1 MKIRIFTLAVL
12 SFSVLTILTS
22 CNKTPDVTPQFQ
34 RGGNSLVLA
43 ANGNIVIAGFNTSS
57 AKGYE
62 ATLVMTADANSDSIV
77 WAATYGGSFSDAF
90 YNVKKSNQ
98 GGFIATG
105 FSNKSSASSPAMLVV
120 ITDVNGKM
128 LKSKT
133 YGGSAFTQGFS
144 VIPNADSG
152 YLVAGVIQKT
162 SNSDHDIYLV
172 RINDSGDTLWT
183 KSLGAN
189 SSDQYDTVNDAAY
202 GVIAAPGGGY
212 FLTGSLNGYS
222 QYGGKVFLMKV
233 SAKGD
238 SLWTKTFAA
247 GIGYSLT
254 LTHQNGVV
262 DGIAISGSLQEGS
275 SQDIFLVK
283 TDLDGKRLWSKT
295 FGGSGFEYGASM
307 IETSDGGFAIAGI
320 TNSKGFG
327 NQDVYL
333 VHTNSLGESPWEKT
347 YGGASDDQG
356 FGLVEMPNNGGYC
369 ITGLSN
375 SGGSYIYLTRTSSD
389 GTMTWEKYIK

>member
-1 MKIRIFTLAVL
+1 MKIRIFNLAVL
-12 SFSVLTILTS
+12 AFTVLTILTS

-43 ANGNIVIAGFNTSS
+43 ANGNIVIAGFNTSV
-57 AKGYE
+57 KGYE
-62 ATLVMTADANSDSIV
+62 ATLVMTTNTNSDSIV
-77 WAATYGGSFSDAF
+77 WAATYGGSSASTF
-90 YNVKKSNQ
+90 YSVKKSNQ

-105 FSNKSSASSPAMLVV
+105 FSNRSSANSPAMLVV
-120 ITDVNGKM
+120 ITDAAGKM
-128 LKSKT
+128 VKSKT
-133 YGGSAFTQGFS
+133 YGGSALTQGFN

-189 SSDQYDTVNDAAY
+189 RIDQYDTVNDAAY

-238 SLWTKTFAA
+238 SLWTKTYTT

-254 LTHQNGVV
+254 LTHQNGVI

-275 SQDIFLVK
+275 SQDIFLIK

-295 FGGSGFEYGASM
+295 FGGSGMENGASM
-307 IETSDGGFAIAGI
+307 VETSDGGFAIAGT

-333 VHTNSLGESPWEKT
+333 IHTNSLGESPWEKT
-347 YGGASDDQG
+347 YGAAGDDQG

-375 SGGSYIYLTRTSSD
+375 SGGSFIYLSRTSSD
-389 GTMTWEKYIK
+389 GTKIWEKYIK